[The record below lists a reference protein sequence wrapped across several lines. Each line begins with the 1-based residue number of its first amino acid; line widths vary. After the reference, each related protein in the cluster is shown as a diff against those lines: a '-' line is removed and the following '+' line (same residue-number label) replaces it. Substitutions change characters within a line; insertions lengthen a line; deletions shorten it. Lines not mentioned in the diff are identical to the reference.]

1 VKKILHPAKPHT
13 RLDGPRQRG
22 FSLIE
27 IMVALVLGLVIIA
40 GVIQIFISTQQSA
53 RVLEATSRM
62 QENARLAVDTLGK
75 YIRLAGL
82 KRDPWTRHTVAFPAI
97 NPGLSPHALALGAA
111 IAGGDND
118 QQNADS
124 VTIRY
129 QGSNDGSV
137 SDCLGGVINPN
148 QAVITTFA
156 LNQDANGRFTLRCQV
171 QLVNL
176 AGNAGI
182 AGWPQTQPLLDDIED
197 MQIFYGVAA
206 TVDSMGRAGSAVRY
220 VTATDVTNNNWW
232 GQVISVRIDLLVR
245 SEADNMTLEAQPITF
260 NGVVYNDRHLRQVV
274 STVINLRNK
283 TAR

>member
-1 VKKILHPAKPHT
+1 
-13 RLDGPRQRG
+13 
-22 FSLIE
+22 
-27 IMVALVLGLVIIA
+27 
-40 GVIQIFISTQQSA
+40 
-53 RVLEATSRM
+53 
-62 QENARLAVDTLGK
+62 
-75 YIRLAGL
+75 
-82 KRDPWTRHTVAFPAI
+82 
-97 NPGLSPHALALGAA
+97 
-111 IAGGDND
+111 
-118 QQNADS
+118 
-124 VTIRY
+124 
-129 QGSNDGSV
+129 V

-156 LNQDANGRFTLRCQV
+156 LNQNANGRFALRCQV

-245 SEADNMTLEAQPITF
+245 SEADNMTLEAQPFTF
-260 NGVVYNDRHLRQVV
+260 NGVVYNDRRLRQVV